1 MTIYDINGNVLET
14 FDPSKGFVVSI
25 PHETVVAAQKGT
37 PAVFHWEETRYDN
50 NSVSRRKVIDVPE
63 VPAVP
68 EHTVTEL
75 RAVFVPFPE
84 GYQPAVPVDERL
96 ANIEN
101 AIVALV
107 GGETE

>member
-1 MTIYDINGNVLET
+1 MTIYDIEGNVHESY
-14 FDPSKGFVVSI
+14 DPSKGFIVSM
-25 PHETVVAAQKGT
+25 PHETVVPEQKGT
-37 PAVFHWEETRYDN
+37 PAVFHWDETRYSN

-63 VPAVP
+63 VPSVP

-84 GYQPAVPVDERL
+84 GYQTPTPIDERL
-96 ANIEN
+96 ANIES